1 MFIYV
6 CISVPDPYVF
16 GPPGSGSVIILYV
29 SGSFHKQAK
38 KFIKTLFSADFLSL
52 RTDVN
57 VPTESNKQ
65 NNLEKKTHFLLVS
78 WKSLTKGAGSGAVNH
93 VCGYKDL
100 DPYLY
105 QKVTDSDTL
114 VCIKY
119 HYLLILNLFISF
131 YLC

>member
-78 WKSLTKGAGSGAVNH
+78 WKSLT
-93 VCGYKDL
+93 
-100 DPYLY
+100 
-105 QKVTDSDTL
+105 
-114 VCIKY
+114 
-119 HYLLILNLFISF
+119 
-131 YLC
+131 